1 MPLGWWH
8 RQTGQFG
15 LTACRQFLHNDYSI
29 IQTKLW
35 NLTARQPAGRPQWRH
50 CQPVPPDW
58 CISHLGG
65 GCPIIINICFPGTL
79 SVHPRTVL
87 MWMLGINLPPLE
99 KTVFCTLGVVIRGI
113 QVFKETPLVDHRALR
128 SNRENYPKWGCPWL
142 LGSVSQRNNF
152 LAICMNL
159 GAVIPMRIIQL
170 EEVEQNLSWI

>member
-1 MPLGWWH
+1 MEPYGPSTSWEATMEALSTCAPWLMYI
-8 RQTGQFG
+8 TFG
-15 LTACRQFLHNDYSI
+15 GVSNNY
-29 IQTKLW
+29 K
-35 NLTARQPAGRPQWRH
+35 
-50 CQPVPPDW
+50 
-58 CISHLGG
+58 
-65 GCPIIINICFPGTL
+65 ICFPGTL

-87 MWMLGINLPPLE
+87 TWMLGINLPPLE

-159 GAVIPMRIIQL
+159 GAVFPMRIIQL